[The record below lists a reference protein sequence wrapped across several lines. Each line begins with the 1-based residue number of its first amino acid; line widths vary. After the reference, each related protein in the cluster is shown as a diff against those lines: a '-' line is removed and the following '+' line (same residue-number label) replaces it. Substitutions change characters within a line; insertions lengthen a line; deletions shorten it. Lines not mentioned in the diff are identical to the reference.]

1 MGKIMLV
8 SNGLALTSFTPMPC
22 ALRPS
27 GLPRPAWCAGVL
39 LLTCCGGPSPRLGQV
54 LAADAADI
62 SSPDIPPDLAVADL
76 PAVGLP
82 LPTTC
87 TLASGAWQA
96 LDHSGA
102 FVDLTLQLDGT
113 LAALQADGIAF
124 YDQQGKKIGTLALQA
139 TSTRLRRL
147 APLAGG
153 GWLLQEGGPGPTPDP
168 YVDSPGQASG
178 RLLAVQA
185 SGKLAWQVVPSSGKF
200 WPMSGVPLAD
210 GGALVA
216 GAADFPNWTGQLR
229 RFDKAGK
236 VTQTIP
242 WPQTRLAHAVV
253 TRSDGGWCAIG
264 DVLGSYE
271 AEIRLACWSPTGE
284 LTWQWTM
291 DGGDGSRFGLG
302 IWPDNRLLIHANVR
316 TGAQE
321 YNETE
326 TYFTLAPPADVSTTL
341 FALDGKQKYYDHV
354 LHYELTWAHAPT
366 PAGGLVVIRE
376 ANDQDKDSV
385 SWTTTWERYSAK
397 GAREVAVQLDA
408 YHNDDSHPEQTGIG
422 ASPRTVVLLPD
433 GGSVVAGGAI
443 LDGPFTEFG
452 WLLYLPPISC
462 SGD

>member
-1 MGKIMLV
+1 
-8 SNGLALTSFTPMPC
+8 
-22 ALRPS
+22 
-27 GLPRPAWCAGVL
+27 
-39 LLTCCGGPSPRLGQV
+39 
-54 LAADAADI
+54 
-62 SSPDIPPDLAVADL
+62 
-76 PAVGLP
+76 
-82 LPTTC
+82 
-87 TLASGAWQA
+87 
-96 LDHSGA
+96 
-102 FVDLTLQLDGT
+102 
-113 LAALQADGIAF
+113 
-124 YDQQGKKIGTLALQA
+124 
-139 TSTRLRRL
+139 
-147 APLAGG
+147 
-153 GWLLQEGGPGPTPDP
+153 
-168 YVDSPGQASG
+168 
-178 RLLAVQA
+178 
-185 SGKLAWQVVPSSGKF
+185 
-200 WPMSGVPLAD
+200 
-210 GGALVA
+210 
-216 GAADFPNWTGQLR
+216 
-229 RFDKAGK
+229 
-236 VTQTIP
+236 
-242 WPQTRLAHAVV
+242 V

-271 AEIRLACWSPTGE
+271 AKIRLACWSPTGE
-284 LTWQWTM
+284 LTWQWPM